1 MSTINNSP
9 VSTKDNLITSSA
21 TGLLAGAGFALAGYN
36 SRPYIKDGV
45 ISDTF
50 VQNVENNLASKLPGG
65 SQNKKILESLNKF
78 IDEIGKATSYS
89 KIADANYD
97 FYNKISPDKSFKG
110 VKEIIKQSLITMMDV
125 IAEPNA
131 YITDVMLDY
140 YNAIDKAKNSKD
152 IKNAICYYFEDFGA
166 QFNTFQEVQ
175 ASLKESFRA
184 NKNSLLG
191 LDPDISLK
199 DAIESSFDWR
209 GEKFVQKPNSGISK
223 DVFNAI
229 SDAAQSMQRKTAVK
243 WGGIAAAIFGGAMFL
258 IQKFSSR
265 KSKPMN
271 VHKQSQI
278 NPRTKT
284 NSQAQNQS
292 QQTVSQQPKVSP
304 EVQGNSQHK
313 VSTQPQPQ
321 TQSQQQ
327 QSVKFEIKPEPQ
339 EKNNEQLKST
349 NLLENYKK
357 AKN

>member
-1 MSTINNSP
+1 MSTVNNSP

-45 ISDTF
+45 ISDAF
-50 VQNVENNLASKLPGG
+50 VRNVEGHLVNKLPGG
-65 SQNKKILESLNKF
+65 SENKKLLESFNSF

-89 KIADANYD
+89 KMAEANYN

-110 VKEIIKQSLITMMDV
+110 VKEIIQQSLITMMDV

-258 IQKFSSR
+258 LQKFSSP
-265 KSKPMN
+265 KSKPIK
-271 VHKQSQI
+271 VSSQPQIYTQSKAQ
-278 NPRTKT
+278 
-284 NSQAQNQS
+284 SQAQMQP
-292 QQTVSQQPKVSP
+292 QQPQVKP
-304 EVQGNSQHK
+304 EVQTSYQAQ
-313 VSTQPQPQ
+313 VQ
-321 TQSQQQ
+321 TQSLSQEAPKP
-327 QSVKFEIKPEPQ
+327 QSQVLPQ
-339 EKNNEQLKST
+339 EKVTEKTQST
-349 NLLENYKK
+349 NLLQNYKEN
-357 AKN
+357 KN

>member
-1 MSTINNSP
+1 MSTVNNSP

-45 ISDTF
+45 ISDAF
-50 VQNVENNLASKLPGG
+50 VRNVEGYLVNKLPGG
-65 SQNKKILESLNKF
+65 SENKKLLESFNSF

-89 KIADANYD
+89 KMAEANYN

-258 IQKFSSR
+258 LQKFSSP
-265 KSKPMN
+265 KSKPIK
-271 VHKQSQI
+271 VSSQPQIYTQSKAQ
-278 NPRTKT
+278 
-284 NSQAQNQS
+284 SQAQMQP
-292 QQTVSQQPKVSP
+292 QQPQVKP
-304 EVQGNSQHK
+304 EVQTSYQAQ
-313 VSTQPQPQ
+313 VQ
-321 TQSQQQ
+321 TQSLSQEAPKP
-327 QSVKFEIKPEPQ
+327 QSQVLPQ
-339 EKNNEQLKST
+339 EKVAEKTQST
-349 NLLENYKK
+349 NLLQNYKEN
-357 AKN
+357 KN

>member
-1 MSTINNSP
+1 MSTVNNSP

-45 ISDTF
+45 ISDAF
-50 VQNVENNLASKLPGG
+50 VRNVEGHLVNKLHGG
-65 SQNKKILESLNKF
+65 SENKKLLESFNSF

-89 KIADANYD
+89 KMAEANYN

-140 YNAIDKAKNSKD
+140 YNTIDKAKNSKD

-258 IQKFSSR
+258 LQKFSSP
-265 KSKPMN
+265 KSKPIK
-271 VHKQSQI
+271 VSSQPQIYTQSKAQ
-278 NPRTKT
+278 
-284 NSQAQNQS
+284 SQAQMQP
-292 QQTVSQQPKVSP
+292 QQPQVKP
-304 EVQGNSQHK
+304 EVQTSYQAQ
-313 VSTQPQPQ
+313 VQ
-321 TQSQQQ
+321 TQSLSQEAPKP
-327 QSVKFEIKPEPQ
+327 QSQVLPQ
-339 EKNNEQLKST
+339 EKVAEKTQST
-349 NLLENYKK
+349 NLLQNYKEN
-357 AKN
+357 KN

>member
-1 MSTINNSP
+1 MSTINNSQ

-45 ISDTF
+45 ISDAF
-50 VQNVENNLASKLPGG
+50 VRNVEGHLVNKLPGG
-65 SQNKKILESLNKF
+65 SENKKLLESFNSF

-89 KIADANYD
+89 KMAEANYN

-258 IQKFSSR
+258 LQKFSSP
-265 KSKPMN
+265 KSKPIK
-271 VHKQSQI
+271 VSSQPQIYTQSKAQ
-278 NPRTKT
+278 
-284 NSQAQNQS
+284 SQAQMQP
-292 QQTVSQQPKVSP
+292 QQPQVKP
-304 EVQGNSQHK
+304 EVQTSYQAQ
-313 VSTQPQPQ
+313 VQ
-321 TQSQQQ
+321 TQSLSQEAPKP
-327 QSVKFEIKPEPQ
+327 QSQVLPQ
-339 EKNNEQLKST
+339 EKVAEKTQST
-349 NLLENYKK
+349 NLLQNYKEN
-357 AKN
+357 KN

>member
-1 MSTINNSP
+1 MSTVNNSP

-45 ISDTF
+45 ISDAF
-50 VQNVENNLASKLPGG
+50 VRNVEGHLVNKLPGG
-65 SQNKKILESLNKF
+65 SENKKLLESFNSF

-89 KIADANYD
+89 KMAEANYN

-110 VKEIIKQSLITMMDV
+110 VKEIIQQSLITMMDV

-258 IQKFSSR
+258 LQKFSSP
-265 KSKPMN
+265 KSKPIK
-271 VHKQSQI
+271 VSSQPQIYTQSKAQ
-278 NPRTKT
+278 
-284 NSQAQNQS
+284 SQAQMQP
-292 QQTVSQQPKVSP
+292 QQPQVKP
-304 EVQGNSQHK
+304 DVQTSYQAQ
-313 VSTQPQPQ
+313 VQ
-321 TQSQQQ
+321 TQSLSQEAPKP
-327 QSVKFEIKPEPQ
+327 QSQVLPQ
-339 EKNNEQLKST
+339 EKVAEKTQST
-349 NLLENYKK
+349 NLLQNYKEN
-357 AKN
+357 KN

>member
-36 SRPYIKDGV
+36 SRPYIKEGV
-45 ISDTF
+45 ISDAF
-50 VQNVENNLASKLPGG
+50 VRNVEGHLVNKFPGG
-65 SQNKKILESLNKF
+65 SENKKLLESFNSF

-89 KIADANYD
+89 KMAEANYN

-223 DVFNAI
+223 DLFNAI

-258 IQKFSSR
+258 LQKFSSP
-265 KSKPMN
+265 KSKPIK
-271 VHKQSQI
+271 VSSQPQIYTQSKAQ
-278 NPRTKT
+278 
-284 NSQAQNQS
+284 SQAQMQP
-292 QQTVSQQPKVSP
+292 QQPQVKP
-304 EVQGNSQHK
+304 EVQTSYQAQ
-313 VSTQPQPQ
+313 VQ
-321 TQSQQQ
+321 TQSLSQEAPKP
-327 QSVKFEIKPEPQ
+327 QSQVLPQ
-339 EKNNEQLKST
+339 EKVAEKTQST
-349 NLLENYKK
+349 NLLQNYKEN
-357 AKN
+357 KN

>member
-1 MSTINNSP
+1 MSTVNNSP

-45 ISDTF
+45 ISDAF
-50 VQNVENNLASKLPGG
+50 VRNVEGHLVNKLPGG
-65 SQNKKILESLNKF
+65 SENKKLLESFNSF

-89 KIADANYD
+89 KMAEANYN

-140 YNAIDKAKNSKD
+140 YNTIDKAKNSKD

-258 IQKFSSR
+258 LQKFSSP
-265 KSKPMN
+265 KSKPIK
-271 VHKQSQI
+271 VSSQPQIYTQSKAQ
-278 NPRTKT
+278 
-284 NSQAQNQS
+284 SQAQMQP
-292 QQTVSQQPKVSP
+292 QQPQVKP
-304 EVQGNSQHK
+304 EVQTSYQAQ
-313 VSTQPQPQ
+313 VQ
-321 TQSQQQ
+321 TQSLSQEAPKP
-327 QSVKFEIKPEPQ
+327 QSQVLPQ
-339 EKNNEQLKST
+339 EKVAEKTQST
-349 NLLENYKK
+349 NLLQNYKEN
-357 AKN
+357 KN

>member
-45 ISDTF
+45 ISDAF
-50 VQNVENNLASKLPGG
+50 VRNVEGHLVNKFPGG
-65 SQNKKILESLNKF
+65 SENKKLLESFNSF

-89 KIADANYD
+89 KMAEANYN

-223 DVFNAI
+223 DLFNVINDTARN
-229 SDAAQSMQRKTAVK
+229 MQWKTAGL
-243 WGGIAAAIFGGAMFL
+243 WGGLGAAIFGGAMFL
-258 IQKFSSR
+258 LQKFSSP
-265 KSKPMN
+265 KSKPIK
-271 VHKQSQI
+271 VSSQPQIYTQSKAQ
-278 NPRTKT
+278 
-284 NSQAQNQS
+284 SQAQMQP
-292 QQTVSQQPKVSP
+292 QQPKVPP
-304 EVQGNSQHK
+304 EVQGNSRHK
-313 VSTQPQPQ
+313 VSAQTQPQ

-327 QSVKFEIKPEPQ
+327 QSVKSEIKPEIQ
-339 EKNNEQLKST
+339 EKNTEQLKST

>member
-45 ISDTF
+45 ISDAF
-50 VQNVENNLASKLPGG
+50 VRNVEGHLVNKFPGG
-65 SQNKKILESLNKF
+65 SENKKLLESFNSF

-89 KIADANYD
+89 KMAEANYN

-223 DVFNAI
+223 DLFNAI

-258 IQKFSSR
+258 LQKFSSP
-265 KSKPMN
+265 KSKPIK
-271 VHKQSQI
+271 VSSQPQIYTQSKAQ
-278 NPRTKT
+278 
-284 NSQAQNQS
+284 SQAQMQP
-292 QQTVSQQPKVSP
+292 QQPQVKP
-304 EVQGNSQHK
+304 EVQTSYQAQ
-313 VSTQPQPQ
+313 VQ
-321 TQSQQQ
+321 TQSLSQEAPKP
-327 QSVKFEIKPEPQ
+327 QSQVLPQ
-339 EKNNEQLKST
+339 EKVAEKTQST
-349 NLLENYKK
+349 NLLQNYKEN
-357 AKN
+357 KN

>member
-1 MSTINNSP
+1 MSTVNNSP

-45 ISDTF
+45 ISDAF
-50 VQNVENNLASKLPGG
+50 VRNVEGHLVNKLPGG
-65 SQNKKILESLNKF
+65 SENKKLLESFNSF

-89 KIADANYD
+89 KMAEANYN

-258 IQKFSSR
+258 LQKFSSP
-265 KSKPMN
+265 KSKPIK
-271 VHKQSQI
+271 VSLQPQIYTQSKAQ
-278 NPRTKT
+278 
-284 NSQAQNQS
+284 SQAQMQP
-292 QQTVSQQPKVSP
+292 QQPQVKP
-304 EVQGNSQHK
+304 EVQTSYQAQ
-313 VSTQPQPQ
+313 VQ
-321 TQSQQQ
+321 TQSLSQEAPKP
-327 QSVKFEIKPEPQ
+327 QSQVLPQ
-339 EKNNEQLKST
+339 EKVAEKTQST
-349 NLLENYKK
+349 NLLQNYKEN
-357 AKN
+357 KN